1 MEGAASDPADAQSTQ
16 TEAVRS
22 ESVREVD
29 ARAIDPHV
37 NGTEASEVE
46 VSEAEVSEAE
56 VSEAEV
62 SEAEVSEAEV
72 SEPEVFE
79 ADAKPARTQ
88 DAQAGQV
95 PGGEVIE
102 QPADGDGAAA
112 PGERNAEPRPA
123 IRKPVTPGARMQIFN
138 TSPAQDCYRA
148 AARGRGPASV
158 GIDAC
163 TLAIEGQVLS
173 VSDLAATYSNRGVLK
188 VRAGNLEAALA
199 DHDVAVRLAPGNAG
213 VLINRS
219 NAFVIGKRYEEAF
232 SNLEQAIDISD
243 EYLPIA
249 YYNRALL
256 FQRVGAIEAAR
267 ADAERAAELAPEA
280 DAYRAF
286 RDSFGQPETAA
297 PENKKPPA
305 GG

>member
-1 MEGAASDPADAQSTQ
+1 MEGAVWDPADAQSTQ

-37 NGTEASEVE
+37 NGTEASEV
-46 VSEAEVSEAE
+46 
-56 VSEAEV
+56 EV

-232 SNLEQAIDISD
+232 SNLEQAIDIRD